1 MKNLLVAVSTAAFL
15 ASQGVAGGLDEPVV
29 DAVDVAAA
37 PATSAA
43 WIIPLVAVALV
54 ALAVSGS
61 DDDDDEEEVLLDE
74 EEEESDGEED
84 ESSDDESDELLR

>member
-1 MKNLLVAVSTAAFL
+1 MKNLLIAVSTAAFL

-61 DDDDDEEEVLLDE
+61 DDDDDDSINCELEENFWLE
-74 EEEESDGEED
+74 ECQ
-84 ESSDDESDELLR
+84 RR